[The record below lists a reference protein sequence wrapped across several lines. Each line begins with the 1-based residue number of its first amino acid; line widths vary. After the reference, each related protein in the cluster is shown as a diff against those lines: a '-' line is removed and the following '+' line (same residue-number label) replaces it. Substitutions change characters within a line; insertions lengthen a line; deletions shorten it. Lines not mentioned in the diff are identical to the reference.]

1 MDINEEEKDS
11 LLLSDEDNLL
21 DDSLED
27 NSLISENKINEIAEA
42 NASLSTMDSDPFNLI
57 KDVNSTLSKIEKK
70 IDKDSVQLSKLDQ
83 LEEIKDELKK
93 ITSSNKVNEFN
104 DVIDNDVSSST
115 NGNNL
120 PDNTDLIIQIEN
132 LQEKIQKIETSN
144 SAYEEKLKDIEET
157 LVRFKKIEN
166 ELEVEVI
173 EEEIGQIPLSEEN
186 IFDDKVDEMKNNEN
200 INNSIKIHPKPKNN
214 ILVLILLLLILLVS
228 GAVVLD
234 SLGIVNLYLS
244 EILKTFFN

>member
-27 NSLISENKINEIAEA
+27 NSLISENKIDEIAEA

-186 IFDDKVDEMKNNEN
+186 IFDDKVDEMKNNED
-200 INNSIKIHPKPKNN
+200 INNSIKIHPKPKSN

-234 SLGIVNLYLS
+234 SLGIVDLYLS
-244 EILKTFFN
+244 EILKTFFS

>member
-1 MDINEEEKDS
+1 MDINDEEKDN

-21 DDSLED
+21 DDNLED
-27 NSLISENKINEIAEA
+27 NSLISENKIDEIAEA

-104 DVIDNDVSSST
+104 DVIDNDTSSST
-115 NGNNL
+115 DGDNL

-132 LQEKIQKIETSN
+132 LQEKIQKIEASN
-144 SAYEEKLKDIEET
+144 STYEEKLKDIEET

-186 IFDDKVDEMKNNEN
+186 VFDNKMDEMKNNKDK
-200 INNSIKIHPKPKNN
+200 NNSTKIHPKPKNN

-234 SLGIVNLYLS
+234 SLGIVDLYLS

>member
-27 NSLISENKINEIAEA
+27 NSLISENKIDEIAEA

-70 IDKDSVQLSKLDQ
+70 IDKDSAQLSKLDQ

-93 ITSSNKVNEFN
+93 ITKSDKINQFN
-104 DVIDNDVSSST
+104 DVIDNDT
-115 NGNNL
+115 NSPTDGDNL
-120 PDNTDLIIQIEN
+120 PGNTDLIIQIEN
-132 LQEKIQKIETSN
+132 LQEKIQKIEASN
-144 SAYEEKLKDIEET
+144 NTYEEKLKDIEET
-157 LVRFKKIEN
+157 LDRFKKIEN

-173 EEEIGQIPLSEEN
+173 EEEIGKNELNEKD
-186 IFDDKVDEMKNNEN
+186 IFNNKIDDMKNNEDDN
-200 INNSIKIHPKPKNN
+200 YKVKIHTKQKSNV
-214 ILVLILLLLILLVS
+214 LVLLLLVLILLVS
-228 GAVVLD
+228 GAFILD
-234 SLGIVNLYLS
+234 TLGIVNLYLTQT
-244 EILKTFFN
+244 LKTLF

>member
-1 MDINEEEKDS
+1 MDINDEEKDN

-21 DDSLED
+21 DDNLED
-27 NSLISENKINEIAEA
+27 NSLISENKIDEIAEA

-186 IFDDKVDEMKNNEN
+186 VFDNKVDEMKNNEDK
-200 INNSIKIHPKPKNN
+200 NNSTKIHPKPKSN

-234 SLGIVNLYLS
+234 SLGIVDLYLS

>member
-1 MDINEEEKDS
+1 MDINDEEKDN

-21 DDSLED
+21 DDNLED
-27 NSLISENKINEIAEA
+27 NSLISENKIDEIAEA

-104 DVIDNDVSSST
+104 DVIDNDASSST
-115 NGNNL
+115 DGDNL

-132 LQEKIQKIETSN
+132 LQEKIQKIEASN
-144 SAYEEKLKDIEET
+144 STYEEKLKDIEET

-173 EEEIGQIPLSEEN
+173 EEEIGQIPLGEEN

-200 INNSIKIHPKPKNN
+200 INNSIKIHPKPKSN

-234 SLGIVNLYLS
+234 SLGIVDLYLS

>member
-1 MDINEEEKDS
+1 MDINDEEKDN

-21 DDSLED
+21 DDNLED
-27 NSLISENKINEIAEA
+27 NSLISENKIDEIAEA

-104 DVIDNDVSSST
+104 DVIDNDASSST
-115 NGNNL
+115 DGDNL

-132 LQEKIQKIETSN
+132 LQEKIQKIEASN
-144 SAYEEKLKDIEET
+144 STYEEKLKDIEET

-186 IFDDKVDEMKNNEN
+186 IFDNKMDEMKNNEDK
-200 INNSIKIHPKPKNN
+200 NNSIKIHPKPK
-214 ILVLILLLLILLVS
+214 
-228 GAVVLD
+228 
-234 SLGIVNLYLS
+234 
-244 EILKTFFN
+244 K

>member
-200 INNSIKIHPKPKNN
+200 INNSIKIHPKPKSN

-234 SLGIVNLYLS
+234 SLGIVDLYLS
-244 EILKTFFN
+244 EILKTFFS

>member
-27 NSLISENKINEIAEA
+27 NSLISENKIDEIAEA

-104 DVIDNDVSSST
+104 DVIDNDASSST

-186 IFDDKVDEMKNNEN
+186 IFDNKVDEMKNNED
-200 INNSIKIHPKPKNN
+200 INNSIKIHPKPKSN

-234 SLGIVNLYLS
+234 SLGIVDLYLS

>member
-1 MDINEEEKDS
+1 MDINDEEKDN

-21 DDSLED
+21 DDNLED
-27 NSLISENKINEIAEA
+27 NSLISENKIDEIAEA

-104 DVIDNDVSSST
+104 DVIDNDASSST
-115 NGNNL
+115 DGDNL

-132 LQEKIQKIETSN
+132 LQEKIQKIEASN
-144 SAYEEKLKDIEET
+144 STYEEKLKDIEET

-200 INNSIKIHPKPKNN
+200 INNSIKIHPKPKSN

-234 SLGIVNLYLS
+234 SLGIVDLYLS

>member
-1 MDINEEEKDS
+1 MDINDEEKDN

-21 DDSLED
+21 DDNLED
-27 NSLISENKINEIAEA
+27 NSLISENKIDEIAEA

-173 EEEIGQIPLSEEN
+173 EEEIGQIPLNEEN
-186 IFDDKVDEMKNNEN
+186 VFDNKMDEIKNNEDK
-200 INNSIKIHPKPKNN
+200 NNSTKTHPKPKNN

-234 SLGIVNLYLS
+234 SLGIVDLYLS

>member
-27 NSLISENKINEIAEA
+27 NSLISENKIDEIAEA

-186 IFDDKVDEMKNNEN
+186 IFDNKVDEMKNNEDK
-200 INNSIKIHPKPKNN
+200 NNSIKIHPKPKSN

-234 SLGIVNLYLS
+234 SLGIVDLYLS

>member
-1 MDINEEEKDS
+1 MDINDEEKDN

-21 DDSLED
+21 DDNLED
-27 NSLISENKINEIAEA
+27 NSLISENKIDEIAEA

-186 IFDDKVDEMKNNEN
+186 IFDNKVDEMKNNEDK
-200 INNSIKIHPKPKNN
+200 NNSIKIHPKPKSN

-234 SLGIVNLYLS
+234 SLGIVDLYLS

>member
-27 NSLISENKINEIAEA
+27 NSLISENKIDEIAEA

-173 EEEIGQIPLSEEN
+173 EEEIGQIPLGEEN

-200 INNSIKIHPKPKNN
+200 INNSIKIHPKPKSN

-234 SLGIVNLYLS
+234 SLGIVDLYLS
-244 EILKTFFN
+244 EILKTFFS

>member
-27 NSLISENKINEIAEA
+27 NSLISENKIDEIAEA

-173 EEEIGQIPLSEEN
+173 EEEIGQIPLREEN
-186 IFDDKVDEMKNNEN
+186 IFDNKMDEIKNNED
-200 INNSIKIHPKPKNN
+200 INNSIKIHPKPKSN

-234 SLGIVNLYLS
+234 SLGIVDLYLS

>member
-27 NSLISENKINEIAEA
+27 NSLISENKIDEIAEA

-173 EEEIGQIPLSEEN
+173 EE
-186 IFDDKVDEMKNNEN
+186 
-200 INNSIKIHPKPKNN
+200 
-214 ILVLILLLLILLVS
+214 
-228 GAVVLD
+228 
-234 SLGIVNLYLS
+234 
-244 EILKTFFN
+244 